1 VRFEPFASHK
11 SYEVAIGGRVKI
23 AFDHENGDI
32 IVEVIAAEI
41 CCVL

>member
-1 VRFEPFASHK
+1 LGA
-11 SYEVAIGGRVKI
+11 VKI

-41 CCVL
+41 CCGVVDINHEFFG